1 VDALNQIFHHAT
13 FERARQGDLV
23 IVPPKS
29 FTSDALVGEF
39 VDGPFKSVN
48 VKVDRLY
55 LDDSLPGR
63 RVKWLA
69 SIPKRKLPIRVIEAI
84 QKPSA
89 FFLLA
94 RSLRQEIY
102 QQAYPSFVLG
112 DELYTSRFDVI
123 SLEFKAKDDFIIQS
137 FFNFV
142 AANTKAIA
150 EGREGEVLDLPT
162 AAFSDTGTYD
172 PDLKTN
178 VNSPGWLSLFS
189 KHATPLIAAA
199 LLAIAMEIPPA
210 AAVEA
215 ANQGTIVIGNP
226 GAAPTD
232 QCAQLVQSHVINH
245 MAPRI
250 GQVAA
255 GMRTC

>member
-1 VDALNQIFHHAT
+1 MDALNQIFHHAT

-89 FFLLA
+89 F
-94 RSLRQEIY
+94 SCWQ
-102 QQAYPSFVLG
+102 
-112 DELYTSRFDVI
+112 DRFDRKYI
-123 SLEFKAKDDFIIQS
+123 SRHTL
-137 FFNFV
+137 V
-142 AANTKAIA
+142 
-150 EGREGEVLDLPT
+150 
-162 AAFSDTGTYD
+162 
-172 PDLKTN
+172 
-178 VNSPGWLSLFS
+178 LFS
-189 KHATPLIAAA
+189 
-199 LLAIAMEIPPA
+199 EISYIH
-210 AAVEA
+210 
-215 ANQGTIVIGNP
+215 Q
-226 GAAPTD
+226 D
-232 QCAQLVQSHVINH
+232 L
-245 MAPRI
+245 M
-250 GQVAA
+250 
-255 GMRTC
+255 